1 MMCAPPQHKMGMS
14 RHVMCKQQAEEWS
27 GLVEY
32 LSFAS
37 AASELAWPLA
47 LGMAGTKDGAEA
59 EALGESVSLEA
70 GDLPRKPGRLLP
82 SLFHP
87 ALSCVAADATCAKLV
102 RDCLKQHTAARH
114 APHLHQNCQCTS
126 RYIWAGFPG

>member
-1 MMCAPPQHKMGMS
+1 MYAH
-14 RHVMCKQQAEEWS
+14 KQQAEESS
-27 GLVEY
+27 GLPDY
-32 LSFAS
+32 LRFTS

-47 LGMAGTKDGAEA
+47 LGMAGTTDGAEA

-87 ALSCVAADATCAKLV
+87 ALSCVAADATCAKLHH
-102 RDCLKQHTAARH
+102 DSLKQHTAAH
-114 APHLHQNCQCTS
+114 HDLHL
-126 RYIWAGFPG
+126 